1 MSGMRARV
9 VFCVV
14 LAAGAVLAW
23 PARAAT
29 TNATI
34 QGSAYHPDP
43 LTINAGDSVTWTNK
57 DVATHTVTDKGAG
70 KTFDSGNIAFNA
82 TFTHTFNTA
91 GTFTY
96 YCTIHGF
103 QGTLVVRSVAA
114 TTTTRGTT
122 TTKPPATTTSTK
134 PPTTTTTSTSTTST
148 TVGDA
153 VAVDDSTTTT
163 STTLNGAAAA
173 IPVHHDSAVGPLL
186 AALAVVL
193 AAIAAVGVY
202 LFRRRRAGVLPK
214 NSPRSP
220 ASLAAVSTPRG

>member
-1 MSGMRARV
+1 MRARV

-14 LAAGAVLAW
+14 LAAGAVVAW
-23 PARAAT
+23 PAHAAT

-43 LTINAGDSVTWTNK
+43 ITINAGDSVTWTNK

-103 QGTLVVRSVAA
+103 QATLVVKGVAA

-134 PPTTTTTSTSTTST
+134 PPTTTTSTSTTST

-163 STTLNGAAAA
+163 STTLNAAAAA

-202 LFRRRRAGVLPK
+202 LFRRRRSGY
-214 NSPRSP
+214 
-220 ASLAAVSTPRG
+220 